1 MILPSLVCCRP
12 VLRFPTPT
20 CARSMSM
27 PAYKRNTSN
36 PTITPN
42 LRAVNITKLQQQQL
56 DNQDFLSPKRLIQSE
71 ERKKERKKEKE
82 EKNKKKN
89 EEKNQQAL

>member
-1 MILPSLVCCRP
+1 
-12 VLRFPTPT
+12 
-20 CARSMSM
+20 M